1 MHTCDRAHVCRLVHT
16 CVTVPMAVCAAVT
29 SAEKHVCLKA
39 PGLTETPTKRPPRS
53 PGRGRAF
60 PPPHPQR
67 APKLPHLVQGPGGG
81 PSGEGSRGGPWRAH
95 VTVLSILC
103 PHLHPVTSIPWP
115 PAAWHRNHGRGHE
128 GRGPLGLY
136 FSSVWTQGSLGRR
149 WAQLKP
155 RGLGN
160 TPQGAPD
167 PSPAGRGCGSGLR
180 LASGLSCHGDL
191 SLILKEASAVP
202 GRIT

>member
-81 PSGEGSRGGPWRAH
+81 PSRGG
-95 VTVLSILC
+95 VTWGPLEGTRHRPLHSL
-103 PHLHPVTSIPWP
+103 PPPAPRHLHPLAPRSLAQKPWP
-115 PAAWHRNHGRGHE
+115 RARGE
-128 GRGPLGLY
+128 GT
-136 FSSVWTQGSLGRR
+136 FGSLFLLSVDSGFP
-149 WAQLKP
+149 WEKVGPVKAP
-155 RGLGN
+155 RTWKH
-160 TPQGAPD
+160 TP
-167 PSPAGRGCGSGLR
+167 GCSRPLPCR
-180 LASGLSCHGDL
+180 PWMWVWSASGLWPFL
-191 SLILKEASAVP
+191 P
-202 GRIT
+202 W

>member
-67 APKLPHLVQGPGGG
+67 APKLPHLVQGSGGG

-128 GRGPLGLY
+128 GGT
-136 FSSVWTQGSLGRR
+136 FGSLFLLSVDSGFP
-149 WAQLKP
+149 WEKVGPVKAP
-155 RGLGN
+155 RTWKH
-160 TPQGAPD
+160 TP
-167 PSPAGRGCGSGLR
+167 GCSRPLPCR
-180 LASGLSCHGDL
+180 PWMWVWSASGLWPFL
-191 SLILKEASAVP
+191 P
-202 GRIT
+202 W

>member
-1 MHTCDRAHVCRLVHT
+1 MCDCAHGRVCGCDLCREACLPQSPRADRDTHQEAAE
-16 CVTVPMAVCAAVT
+16 VPWAGT
-29 SAEKHVCLKA
+29 SFPSTPSAEGPQA
-39 PGLTETPTKRPPRS
+39 PPPRPGAWGWTV
-53 PGRGRAF
+53 PGRGHVGA
-60 PPPHPQR
+60 
-67 APKLPHLVQGPGGG
+67 PGGHTSPSSPSSAPTCTPSPPSLG
-81 PSGEGSRGGPWRAH
+81 PPQLGTETMAEGTRG
-95 VTVLSILC
+95 
-103 PHLHPVTSIPWP
+103 
-115 PAAWHRNHGRGHE
+115 
-128 GRGPLGLY
+128 GPLGLY

-155 RGLGN
+155 QGLGN

-180 LASGLSCHGDL
+180 LASGLSCHGDV